1 MQCKN
6 RMIKMNAED
15 TQDIFSR
22 FENWGVLDIKRI
34 FDEKHLNVPEFQRED
49 VWHNPEKSRL
59 IESLLRG
66 IPIPSI
72 YLSEEKEGIYNV
84 IDGQQRIN
92 SIVQYLDDSFGLSGL
107 QIFTNLRNIRYNNLK
122 GEYVQLAHRLHNV
135 KIPVIIIT
143 AQSDNEIVYEIFN
156 RLNTGGMKLNAQ
168 EVRNCMY
175 HGNYN
180 DLIKKL
186 ALDNN
191 FGYLLGSSKVNLHRR
206 MNDSELVLR
215 FFAFNRLGK
224 FNINKYNPPLKQFL
238 NKEMDKHKNISDG
251 NETETLTNI
260 FKETVKL
267 AREVFGINAF
277 RKFNI
282 GSEEDVTGKWDNKF
296 IKGIF
301 DVVMCGFARYVE
313 DINER
318 EAILQFKGAIR
329 EELIYLM
336 LHNDDF
342 IQAIGDRT
350 FEQIKV
356 RTRFNIWFNS
366 LSQII
371 ENKNNVFSL
380 ELKKQICDKNS
391 ECCICGKNIQNLD
404 DAEIHNV
411 DYYWRGETIPITA
424 RVVHRYCNRNNY

>member
-1 MQCKN
+1 
-6 RMIKMNAED
+6 MIKMNAED
-15 TQDIFSR
+15 TQNISSR
-22 FENWGVLDIKRI
+22 FEHWDVFEIKRK
-34 FDEKHLNVPEFQRED
+34 FDEKSLNVPEFQRND
-49 VWHNPEKSRL
+49 VWNNPEKSRL
-59 IESLLRG
+59 IESLLRR

-107 QIFTNLRNIRYNNLK
+107 QILTNLRNVRYNNLK
-122 GEYVQLAHRLHNV
+122 GEHDQLAHRLQNA
-135 KIPVIIIT
+135 KIPVIIINT
-143 AQSDNEIVYEIFN
+143 QFDNEIVYEIFH
-156 RLNTGGMKLNAQ
+156 RLNTGGMKLNTQ
-168 EVRNCMY
+168 EIRNCMY

-180 DLIKKL
+180 NLINKL
-186 ALDNN
+186 TLDEN
-191 FGYLLGSSKVNLHRR
+191 FVYLLGSTRDKWHRR
-206 MNDSELVLR
+206 MTDSELVLR
-215 FFAFNRLGK
+215 FFAFNRLGR
-224 FNINKYNPPLKQFL
+224 FNINRYNPPLKRFL
-238 NKEMDKHKNISDG
+238 DDEMDHHKNISDG

-260 FKETVKL
+260 FIETVKL
-267 AREVFGINAF
+267 AREVFGINTF
-277 RKFNI
+277 RKFNM
-282 GSEEDVTGKWDNKF
+282 GSEEDVTGKWNNKL

-336 LHNDDF
+336 LHDKDF

-356 RTRFNIWFNS
+356 RTRFNIWFDS
-366 LSQII
+366 LSKII

-380 ELKKQICDKNS
+380 ELKKQICDKNP

-424 RVVHRYCNRNNY
+424 RVAHRYCNRNNY